1 MGRARPRVC
10 YALNGDSRTMSLR
23 LVAPVVLICAAAPLS
38 AAPGEA
44 LLEAMRVPEIVQVM
58 REEGLDYAQE
68 MGEDLLPGGATRGWR
83 AVVSQVYDTE
93 ALEEVVRGQF
103 IDSFAGTEAGPL
115 LDFFTSEDGQRVVD
129 LEITARRTLIDDDL
143 EASAREA
150 YQALDGTDDPRLEQ
164 IEAFVEAND
173 LVEANVVG
181 AMNASYQF
189 YLGLVDGGAFEMT
202 EEEILSEV
210 WAQEEDT
217 RSDTRE
223 WLYAFLLVAYRP
235 LSDAVLDE
243 YVALSASPE
252 GRAMNRALF
261 AGFNAMYDEISYGLG
276 LAAAQQM
283 LGEEL

>member
-93 ALEEVVRGQF
+93 AMEEVVRGQF

>member
-1 MGRARPRVC
+1 
-10 YALNGDSRTMSLR
+10 MSLR

-93 ALEEVVRGQF
+93 AMEEVVRGQF

>member
-93 ALEEVVRGQF
+93 AMEEVVRGQF

-129 LEITARRTLIDDDL
+129 LEITARRTLIDDEL

-150 YQALDGTDDPRLEQ
+150 YQAVDGTDDPRLEQ

>member
-10 YALNGDSRTMSLR
+10 YTLIGDSRTMSLR

-93 ALEEVVRGQF
+93 AMEEVVRGQF
-103 IDSFAGTEAGPL
+103 IDSFAETDAGPL
-115 LDFFTSEDGQRVVD
+115 LDFFTSEDGQRVVE
-129 LEITARRTLIDDDL
+129 LEITARRTLIDDEL

-235 LSDAVLDE
+235 LSDAVLDD

>member
-1 MGRARPRVC
+1 
-10 YALNGDSRTMSLR
+10 
-23 LVAPVVLICAAAPLS
+23 
-38 AAPGEA
+38 
-44 LLEAMRVPEIVQVM
+44 
-58 REEGLDYAQE
+58 
-68 MGEDLLPGGATRGWR
+68 
-83 AVVSQVYDTE
+83 
-93 ALEEVVRGQF
+93 
-103 IDSFAGTEAGPL
+103 
-115 LDFFTSEDGQRVVD
+115 
-129 LEITARRTLIDDDL
+129 
-143 EASAREA
+143 
-150 YQALDGTDDPRLEQ
+150 
-164 IEAFVEAND
+164 
-173 LVEANVVG
+173 
-181 AMNASYQF
+181 
-189 YLGLVDGGAFEMT
+189 MT

>member
-68 MGEDLLPGGATRGWR
+68 MGEDLLPGGASRGWR
-83 AVVSQVYDTE
+83 AVVSEVYDTE
-93 ALEEVVRGQF
+93 AMEEVVRGQF

-217 RSDTRE
+217 RIDTRE

>member
-93 ALEEVVRGQF
+93 AMEEVVRGQF

-189 YLGLVDGGAFEMT
+189 YLGLVDGGAFEMA

>member
-1 MGRARPRVC
+1 
-10 YALNGDSRTMSLR
+10 MSLR

-93 ALEEVVRGQF
+93 AMEEVVRGQF
-103 IDSFAGTEAGPL
+103 IDSFAGTETGPL

>member
-23 LVAPVVLICAAAPLS
+23 LVAPVVLICAAAPLP

-93 ALEEVVRGQF
+93 AMEEVVRGQF

-217 RSDTRE
+217 RIDTRE

>member
-1 MGRARPRVC
+1 
-10 YALNGDSRTMSLR
+10 MSLR
-23 LVAPVVLICAAAPLS
+23 LVAPVVLICAAAPLP

-68 MGEDLLPGGATRGWR
+68 MGEDLLPGGATRSWR

-93 ALEEVVRGQF
+93 AMEEVVRGQF

-223 WLYAFLLVAYRP
+223 WLYAFLLLAYRP

>member
-23 LVAPVVLICAAAPLS
+23 LVAPVVLICAAAPLP

-68 MGEDLLPGGATRGWR
+68 MGEDLLPGGATRSWR

-93 ALEEVVRGQF
+93 AMEEVVRGQF

-223 WLYAFLLVAYRP
+223 WLYAFLLLAYRP